1 MNYDLVLCGVG
12 GQGVLSIAWVADHAA
27 HDAGLYLKQSEVH
40 GMAQRGGA
48 VSAFVRI
55 SDTPVASDLIADG
68 TAGMILSVEPL
79 EALRYAK
86 LLRPDGWI
94 VCDVTPM
101 VNIDN
106 YPDLALLYRVLFGV
120 PNLVAIDATRLAQK
134 AGTPK
139 AQNMVVLG
147 AASPHLPLSA
157 ELLEKQLRELFEPKG
172 DRVVRANIDAFRSGA
187 AASVFSDAL
196 VVAGVLPGIAA
207 RVTSRIAFDPSPVDG
222 GVVDAWRE
230 RLLAPDGAVIAQ
242 QLFDAG
248 KPVAPADVPALRGQ
262 AAAA

>member
-12 GQGVLSIAWVADHAA
+12 GQGVLSIAWVVDHAA
-27 HDAGLYLKQSEVH
+27 HEAGLYLKQSEVH

-55 SDTPVASDLIADG
+55 SGTPVASDLIADG

-106 YPDLALLYRVLFGV
+106 YPDHAQLYRVLFGV

-147 AASPHLPLSA
+147 AASPHLPLA
-157 ELLEKQLRELFEPKG
+157 PELLENQLRELFAAKG

-187 AASVFSDAL
+187 AASRFADAL
-196 VVAGVLPGIAA
+196 VAGGVAPGVVA
-207 RVTSRIAFDPSPVDG
+207 RITSRLAFDPAPVDAG
-222 GVVDAWRE
+222 IVDAWRE
-230 RLLAPDGAVIAQ
+230 RLLAADGAELAQ
-242 QLFDAG
+242 QIFDAG
-248 KPVAPADVPALRGQ
+248 KALAPDAVPAMQDR